1 MSKMNNSGKSAQ
13 PARAGVES
21 SLKMLMYSRVH
32 CAFSAAFALSRARL
46 SLFPKVIPI
55 LFVSSVAMAELPED
69 DAHIH
74 MGVAT
79 CASSQCHGSAVPRDG
94 SNVLQNE
101 YVTWTQSDPHSR
113 AYDMLSNELSLAM
126 ARRLGLESASTA
138 AICLDCH
145 ADNVPAARRGEKFQ
159 ISDGV
164 GCEACHGGA
173 EKWLS
178 THDNAPTV
186 GHADNIAAGLYPGD
200 EPASRGR
207 LCLSCHL
214 GTKNK
219 FATHRIMAAG
229 HPRLAFELDT
239 FTELWRT
246 AGRQPH
252 YVVDADFLDRKGS
265 IDHVDTWAS
274 GLLQESRQRLALIRD
289 GRFAGDGMF
298 PELGL
303 YDCHACHRSMKTVQW
318 RRLPRHGSA
327 APGMPFLSDG
337 TFVMALA
344 LSRAIVPG
352 QAENLEA
359 ALRDLHVAGS
369 DSVDNV
375 RVAATSLDEILARL
389 QSQIGKSTLDNQE
402 LRILR
407 EILATGA
414 EGNFLDYA
422 AAEQA
427 FMAVQML
434 VFEIGDPQMQE
445 QLDVLGDSLE
455 NDERYRPAQFARL
468 LAALAD

>member
-1 MSKMNNSGKSAQ
+1 MNEVRIALVLMVACL
-13 PARAGVES
+13 PAVAG
-21 SLKMLMYSRVH
+21 
-32 CAFSAAFALSRARL
+32 
-46 SLFPKVIPI
+46 
-55 LFVSSVAMAELPED
+55 LPEKD
-69 DAHIH
+69 SRKH

-94 SNVLQNE
+94 SSVLQNE

-113 AYDMLSNELSLAM
+113 AFDTLSSEQSLSM

-138 AICLDCH
+138 DICLDCH
-145 ADNVPAARRGEKFQ
+145 ADNVPRAMRGEKFQ

-173 EKWLS
+173 EHWLA
-178 THDNAPTV
+178 THDNAPAV
-186 GHADNIAAGLYPGD
+186 DHAQNVAAGLYPN
-200 EPASRGR
+200 EAASSRAV

-214 GTKNK
+214 GTRGK

-229 HPRLAFELDT
+229 HPRLSFELDT

-252 YVVDADFLDRKGS
+252 YVVDADYADRKGRPV
-265 IDHVDTWAS
+265 HVDTWAT
-274 GLLQESRQRLALIRD
+274 GLLQDARQRLALIRD
-289 GRFAGDGMF
+289 DAFAGDSLF

-303 YDCHACHRSMKTVQW
+303 YDCHACHRSMKSVRW
-318 RRLPRHGSA
+318 HRLPRHGNA
-327 APGMPFLSDG
+327 APGTPFLSDG

-344 LSRAIVPG
+344 LSRAIVPD
-352 QAENLEA
+352 QAEALEA
-359 ALRDLHVAGS
+359 AITDLHVASGS
-369 DSVDNV
+369 SI
-375 RVAATSLDEILARL
+375 AAIHDAARKLDQAVARL
-389 QSQIGKSTLDNQE
+389 QSWIGKTSLADRE
-402 LRILR
+402 PRILR

-422 AAEQA
+422 SAEQA

-434 VFEIGDPQMQE
+434 VFEIGDPRLQE
-445 QLDVLGDSLE
+445 RLDELGDALE
-455 NDERYRPAQFARL
+455 DDERYRPAQFERL